1 MRARIWIVNLLLVI
15 SAIAVGWRIR
25 KDWRAYAAQNRPQSL
40 ILRPLAGVLAPGAA
54 VPAEYLVIAS
64 QNPFHPDRNDV
75 IQQPPVEVTT
85 APPPILYG
93 SVILGEARYALMA
106 PDETRAPEKVQEGQ
120 SMNGYRL
127 ASVQPQSVILEAGSG
142 KTEIMLYN
150 AMSKLRR
157 DHSRTLASAPAPSA
171 QAPVRSTGAAAVQ
184 PSVAPTTAPEPSSAA
199 SAPSR
204 STQPVPAG
212 KKVVET
218 PFGPIF
224 VDDVH
229 Q

>member
-1 MRARIWIVNLLLVI
+1 MRARIWIINLLLLV
-15 SAIAVGWRIR
+15 SATAIGWKVR
-25 KDWRAYAAQNRPQSL
+25 KQWRAYAVQNRPQSL
-40 ILRPLAGVLAPGAA
+40 VLRPLAGVQAPAA
-54 VPAEYLVIAS
+54 VVPVEYLVIAS

-75 IQQPPVEVTT
+75 IEQPQVKVTT

-106 PDETRAPEKVQEGQ
+106 TDDTRAPEKVQEGQ
-120 SMNGYRL
+120 SINGYRL
-127 ASVQPQSVILEAGSG
+127 ASVQPQSVILEAGSA

-171 QAPVRSTGAAAVQ
+171 QAPVRSTVAAEAQ
-184 PSVAPTTAPEPSSAA
+184 PSAAPTTAPEPSSAA
-199 SAPSR
+199 SAPNR
-204 STQPVPAG
+204 TQPVPAG
-212 KKVVET
+212 KKIVQT
-218 PFGPIF
+218 PFGPVL

-229 Q
+229 